1 MIILILHGQ
10 ESIRQ
15 NNELS
20 VVKAGTSIIIIIIKN
35 KTYVTPIT
43 NRACGINAQST
54 SFNGC
59 YFLPV
64 F

>member
-10 ESIRQ
+10 ESNRQ

-20 VVKAGTSIIIIIIKN
+20 VVKAGTSIIIIIIKTN
-35 KTYVTPIT
+35 VTPIT
-43 NRACGINAQST
+43 NRACGINAKST

-59 YFLPV
+59 YFFPV

>member
-35 KTYVTPIT
+35 KYVTPIT

-59 YFLPV
+59 YFFPV

>member
-35 KTYVTPIT
+35 KTCYT
-43 NRACGINAQST
+43 NH
-54 SFNGC
+54 
-59 YFLPV
+59 
-64 F
+64 